1 MLVLL
6 IVLQQLQ
13 GRQPVS
19 GVPQYPSIHLLQSVP
34 VTSAL
39 HSHCPVLLLQLV
51 VPLAEHVQTI
61 EINLKA
67 IAQYCTLTRYPNARV
82 AIVIFDTDI
91 AVISSGIIEALNA
104 DSISI
109 T

>member
-19 GVPQYPSIHLLQSVP
+19 GVPQYPSIHILQFVP

-39 HSHCPVLLLQLV
+39 HSHSPVLLSQLV

-61 EINLKA
+61 KINLKT
-67 IAQYCTLTRYPNARV
+67 IAQYCTLTRCPIAWV